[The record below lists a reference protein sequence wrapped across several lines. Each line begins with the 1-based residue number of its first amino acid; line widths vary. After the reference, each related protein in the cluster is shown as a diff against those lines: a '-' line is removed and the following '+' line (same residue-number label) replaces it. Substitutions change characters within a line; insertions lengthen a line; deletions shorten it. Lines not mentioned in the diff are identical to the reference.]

1 MTPLSWMR
9 VLRLTQAPH
18 QQLARGLGSSE
29 AEPEAKVWAPDL
41 LRERF
46 STLSQRSEGSSG
58 GNEKRR
64 VGSQGRATFDL
75 MHGLCWNINQLRK
88 RPHSQRRAKA
98 FYPTLTC
105 HWSADGLS

>member
-1 MTPLSWMR
+1 M
-9 VLRLTQAPH
+9 LR
-18 QQLARGLGSSE
+18 
-29 AEPEAKVWAPDL
+29 
-41 LRERF
+41 
-46 STLSQRSEGSSG
+46 QRSEGSSG

-88 RPHSQRRAKA
+88 RPHSHPAKVQP